1 MIDINQL
8 SSDDMQDATLNAANA
23 AAEDWDISNGVIW
36 SPDYQDPSTY
46 LDIFKTQYQ
55 AKTLRLSWVMM
66 IQIMRQ
72 QPK

>member
-8 SSDDMQDATLNAANA
+8 SSDDLQNATLNAANA

-36 SPDYQDPSTY
+36 RQITKIYQPTLIS
-46 LDIFKTQYQ
+46 LRQLQVK
-55 AKTLRLSWVMM
+55 ALRLSWVMM

-72 QPK
+72 QSK